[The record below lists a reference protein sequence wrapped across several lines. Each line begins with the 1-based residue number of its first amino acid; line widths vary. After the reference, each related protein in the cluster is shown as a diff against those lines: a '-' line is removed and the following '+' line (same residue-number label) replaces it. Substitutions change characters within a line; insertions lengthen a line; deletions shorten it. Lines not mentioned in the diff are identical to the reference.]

1 MNAKI
6 EKFAATWAY
15 ESDGTQKCF
24 DRLTDASLGQS
35 VDADG
40 RTIARLAWHITQTIP
55 EMMRGTGLQVAGPSE
70 HEPPPAHAA
79 EIAAAYRAAAEAL
92 IREIRANWTD
102 ATLAVTDN
110 MYGEPWTRS
119 QTLQALVAHQIHH
132 RGQLT
137 VLMRQAG
144 LSVPGIYGPA
154 REEWAGMGMAPP
166 AI

>member
-55 EMMRGTGLQVAGPSE
+55 EMMKGTGLQVAGPSE

-110 MYGEPWTRS
+110 MYGEQWTRS

-154 REEWAGMGMAPP
+154 REEWAGMGMEPP
-166 AI
+166 TI